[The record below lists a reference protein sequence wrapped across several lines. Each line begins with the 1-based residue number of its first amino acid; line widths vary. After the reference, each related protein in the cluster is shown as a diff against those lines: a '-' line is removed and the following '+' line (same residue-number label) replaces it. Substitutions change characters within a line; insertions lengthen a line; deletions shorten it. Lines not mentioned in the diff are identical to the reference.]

1 MYLTTLSYPVK
12 SEHLAEFLSW
22 YGTSIKTTKRFSG
35 CLDVEVH
42 VEKSY
47 DVQENTAKNHSG
59 TTVRVLTLQTWAD
72 IDSHKTYLS
81 YREATGYRSTY
92 AKFIS
97 GSVDSTSFTKAKFPS
112 DETEF
117 FKYE

>member
-1 MYLTTLSYPVK
+1 MHLTTLTFPVK
-12 SEHLAEFLSW
+12 SAHLTEFLSW

-35 CLDVEVH
+35 CLDVEVQ
-42 VEKSY
+42 VENH
-47 DVQENTAKNHSG
+47 VQENTANHSG
-59 TTVRVLTLQTWAD
+59 TVRVLTLQTWAD